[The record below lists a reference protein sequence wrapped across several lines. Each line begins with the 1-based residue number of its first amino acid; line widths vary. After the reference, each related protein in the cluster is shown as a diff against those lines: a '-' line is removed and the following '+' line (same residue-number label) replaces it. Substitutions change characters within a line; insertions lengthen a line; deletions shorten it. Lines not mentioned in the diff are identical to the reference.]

1 MTGTVRRA
9 ISLMMAGALLALF
22 GAVSPASARKA
33 KGIGSSVVKVS
44 PKVGGGEPSIAVG
57 PEGNEYVSFPSNDG
71 MSFFRSFT
79 GGASWTPGAIADP
92 SSGDTTVNV
101 VFGTKK

>member
-1 MTGTVRRA
+1 
-9 ISLMMAGALLALF
+9 
-22 GAVSPASARKA
+22 
-33 KGIGSSVVKVS
+33 
-44 PKVGGGEPSIAVG
+44 SIAVG

-101 VFGTKK
+101 DGSGAVYAGNLDGNLQGDVYKSFDAGASWPQRGTSVDGQDSTSNPLFVDRP